1 MNALTSELRDLR
13 AELEEATAAHA
24 QEVKRLQEQAQNL
37 DRQRESSAREVS
49 CPPSSGQR
57 TECHWGLACWGLE
70 ECEICPRV

>member
-13 AELEEATAAHA
+13 AQLEEAAAAHA

-49 CPPSSGQR
+49 WRQPSPQTPFWAVHYMPLGTWPSG
-57 TECHWGLACWGLE
+57 
-70 ECEICPRV
+70 V